1 MALPAPSS
9 RHTVVVTGASSGIGE
24 QLARRLAAR
33 GHGLTLVARRAER
46 LEVLADELRVDCG
59 VEVEVAP
66 ADLTDPAER
75 AALAERLRAGPRI
88 LAGLCNNAGFG
99 SYGHFHE
106 LPAAREHEMV
116 ELNVVALHE
125 LTAAAIRAMLP
136 HAEGAILN
144 LASIA
149 AFQPLPGMATYA
161 ATKAFVQSFSEAVHA
176 ELAGTGI
183 SVTALSPGPSPTE
196 FGDRAGVGIFPRVA
210 VTPTTV
216 SPEAIAEAGV
226 RGMERGRRTVIPG
239 ALPRASAFG
248 GRLVPRT
255 LLLPA
260 ARIATRVGRK
270 PPEPPRR

>member
-1 MALPAPSS
+1 MALPPPSP

-33 GHGLTLVARRAER
+33 GHGLTLVARRADR
-46 LEVLADELRVDCG
+46 LEVLADELRVDRG
-59 VEVEVAP
+59 VEVDVMP
-66 ADLTDPAER
+66 ADLLDPEDR
-75 AALAERLRAGPRI
+75 ARLADHLVTGPRI

-99 SYGHFHE
+99 SYGRFHE
-106 LPAAREHEMV
+106 LPAAREHDMV
-116 ELNVVALHE
+116 HLNVVALHE
-125 LTAAAIRAMLP
+125 LTAAAVRAMLP
-136 HAEGAILN
+136 HAEGAVLN

-176 ELAGTGI
+176 ELTGTGI

-196 FGDRAGVGIFPRVA
+196 FGERAGVGLFPRAAVA
-210 VTPTTV
+210 PTSV

-239 ALPRASAFG
+239 ALPRASALS

-260 ARIATRVGRK
+260 ALLASRVGSRR
-270 PPEPPRR
+270 PPRE

>member
-1 MALPAPSS
+1 MALPSPSP

-24 QLARRLAAR
+24 HLARRLAAR
-33 GHGLTLVARRAER
+33 GHGLTLVARRTDR
-46 LEVLADELRVDCG
+46 LQVLADELQVDLG

-66 ADLTDPAER
+66 ADLTDPDDR
-75 AALAERLRAGPRI
+75 AALAERLRTGPRT

-106 LPAAREHEMV
+106 LPAAREHEMIH
-116 ELNVVALHE
+116 LNVLALHE

-136 HAEGAILN
+136 QAEGAILN
-144 LASIA
+144 VASIA

-161 ATKAFVQSFSEAVHA
+161 ATKAFVQSFSEAIHA

-183 SVTALSPGPSPTE
+183 SVTTLSPGPSPTE
-196 FGDRAGVGIFPRVA
+196 FGDRAGVGVFPRVA
-210 VTPTTV
+210 VVPTTV
-216 SPEAIAEAGV
+216 PPEAVAEAGV
-226 RGMERGRRTVIPG
+226 QGMERGRRSVIPG
-239 ALPRASAFG
+239 ALPQASALG

-260 ARIATRVGRK
+260 ARIATRVGRTR
-270 PPEPPRR
+270 PTRD

>member
-59 VEVEVAP
+59 VEVDVEPV
-66 ADLTDPAER
+66 DLVDPAQR
-75 AALAERLRAGPRI
+75 AALGERLSTGPRV

-116 ELNVVALHE
+116 HLNVLALHE
-125 LTAAAIRAMLP
+125 LTAAALRAMLP

-144 LASIA
+144 VASIA

-183 SVTALSPGPSPTE
+183 SVTTLSPGPSPTE
-196 FGDRAGVGIFPRVA
+196 FGDRAGVGVFPRVA
-210 VTPTTV
+210 VAPTTV

-226 RGMERGRRTVIPG
+226 QGMERGRRTVIPG

-260 ARIATRVGRK
+260 ARIATRAGRK
-270 PPEPPRR
+270 PPEPPPA

>member
-1 MALPAPSS
+1 MALPAPSP

-24 QLARRLAAR
+24 QLARCLAAR
-33 GHGLTLVARRAER
+33 GHGLTLVARRADR
-46 LEVLADELRVDCG
+46 LQRLADELAVDRG
-59 VEVEVAP
+59 VEVDVVP
-66 ADLTDPAER
+66 ADLLDAGDR
-75 AALAERLRAGPRI
+75 AALAERLAGGPRV

-99 SYGHFHE
+99 SYGRFHE
-106 LPAAREHEMV
+106 LDAEREHDMV
-116 ELNVVALHE
+116 ALNVLALHE

-144 LASIA
+144 VASIA

-176 ELAGTGI
+176 ELAGTGL
-183 SVTALSPGPSPTE
+183 SVTTLSPGPSPTE
-196 FGDRAGVGIFPRVA
+196 FGERAGVSLGPRVA
-210 VTPTTV
+210 AVPASV
-216 SPEAIAEAGV
+216 GPAAIAEAGV

-239 ALPRASAFG
+239 AVPRASAFG

-260 ARIATRVGRK
+260 ALLATRAAGRR
-270 PPEPPRR
+270 PPQD

>member
-1 MALPAPSS
+1 MALPPPSP

-24 QLARRLAAR
+24 QLARRLAER
-33 GHGLTLVARRAER
+33 GHGLTLVARRADR
-46 LEVLADELRVDCG
+46 LQVLADELEVDRN
-59 VEVEVAP
+59 VEVEIFR
-66 ADLTDPAER
+66 ADLLDREDR
-75 AALAERLRAGPRI
+75 AALADRLVTGPRT

-99 SYGHFHE
+99 SYGRFHE
-106 LPAAREHEMV
+106 QPAAREHDMV

-144 LASIA
+144 VASIA

-161 ATKAFVQSFSEAVHA
+161 ATKAFVQSFSEAIHA

-183 SVTALSPGPSPTE
+183 SVTTLSPGPSPTE
-196 FGDRAGVGIFPRVA
+196 FGERAGVGIFPRAAVA
-210 VTPTTV
+210 PTSV
-216 SPEAIAEAGV
+216 PPAAVAEAGV

-260 ARIATRVGRK
+260 ALLATRVGSGR
-270 PPEPPRR
+270 PPRE